1 VLGSDEV
8 GARSCEHGRRCQRLA
23 LESHHRRSACRKSLQ
38 RSRTRGR
45 DDGVTGAQPSR
56 CSAAR
61 GCELGFSG
69 VPSGRGWRRTRR
81 RRAGGN
87 GKRQYVAATRGGG
100 TALLAPAPDADADA
114 RLDKTNPPS
123 RKDTEQDKSRCL
135 HLSSTDDWTNPSSSF
150 LSPRCEIPV
159 PFRCLSSFTTHPTTK
174 PPPFLRFFFAR
185 SLSPPRKGRFLW
197 SWLASRNS
205 AKIRICR
212 FISGT
217 TGGALMF
224 DDTVRWRR

>member
-1 VLGSDEV
+1 MSTAG
-8 GARSCEHGRRCQRLA
+8 RCQRLA

-123 RKDTEQDKSRCL
+123 RKDTEQDKTRCP
-135 HLSSTDDWTNPSSSF
+135 HFSSTHDWTNPSSSF

-159 PFRCLSSFTTHPTTK
+159 PLLLRNPPDHQAASFSPLLFCPVPITSK
-174 PPPFLRFFFAR
+174 KREISLVLVGLEKLRQDWDLPVHFWNHR
-185 SLSPPRKGRFLW
+185 RRF
-197 SWLASRNS
+197 
-205 AKIRICR
+205 
-212 FISGT
+212 
-217 TGGALMF
+217 
-224 DDTVRWRR
+224 DV